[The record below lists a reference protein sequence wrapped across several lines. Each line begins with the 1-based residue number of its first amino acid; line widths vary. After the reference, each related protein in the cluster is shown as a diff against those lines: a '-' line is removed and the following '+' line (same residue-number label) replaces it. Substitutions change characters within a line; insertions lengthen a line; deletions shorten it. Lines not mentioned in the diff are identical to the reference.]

1 MTDTTSTSGPTT
13 SGGTD
18 YTTIDFSPLV
28 DLFDDEVVTHSLV
41 RDVPLS
47 GGRTL
52 ALLTLDNGRD
62 HTRPNTL
69 GPVTLVEFAAALDD
83 LAARASRGEI
93 HGVAVT
99 GKPFILA
106 AGADLSKVSEI
117 PSRQVGKLL
126 AQLGHHAL
134 GKLGTLGVPS
144 FVFING
150 LALGGGLEIALNAD
164 YRTVD
169 QTVPAIAL
177 PEVFLGLIPGWGGS
191 YLLPNLVGIE
201 NALKVIIENPL
212 KNNRTLTGA
221 DALELGI
228 ADVLF
233 GSVTFLEDSIRWAD
247 GVIAGT
253 TTVKRPNAPGK
264 IERLVKWDAAI
275 GIARKMLQSRIGP
288 IATSP
293 YAALDLVKAA
303 KSGTRDEAFAR
314 EDDALADLISGD
326 QLPAS
331 IYAFNL
337 VQKRAKRPAGAPDK
351 ALARPITKVGVIGAG
366 LMASQFALLF
376 VRRLKVPVVITDL
389 DQARVDKGVAYIH
402 GEIATLQTK
411 GRINADEANRLRALV
426 TGTTDKAD
434 FADADWVIEAVFEEL
449 GVKQD
454 VFAEIEKHI
463 SPTAILATNTSSL
476 SVEQIGAK
484 LAHPERLVGFHFF
497 NPVAVMPLIEV
508 VNTPATDDV
517 ALSTAMVIA
526 GKLKKNAVITRD
538 TPGFVVNRVLAK
550 LLGEAM
556 HAVDTGTPFEVV
568 NGALSPFGLP
578 MTPFELLELV
588 GLKVGAHVLDTHHA
602 AFPDRFF
609 ESTNLHRL
617 AEHGTIL
624 ERNSKGQVTGFDKG
638 AQKIVAGGTSPMTA
652 EQILRRIEDGLADE
666 IKRMLDDDVVH
677 APEDIDLCML
687 LGAGWPF
694 QMGGI
699 TPYLDR
705 VDASERAFGGT
716 FHTPMIRGVGSAVPT
731 GDSVLN

>member
-1 MTDTTSTSGPTT
+1 MTDYS
-13 SGGTD
+13 
-18 YTTIDFSPLV
+18 TIDFSSLIT
-28 DLFDDEVVTHSLV
+28 LSADEVVTHSFV
-41 RDVPLS
+41 RDIPLS
-47 GGRTL
+47 GGKTL
-52 ALLTLDNGRD
+52 ALVTLDNSRD

-69 GPVTLVEFAAALDD
+69 GPVSLLEFAKMMDD
-83 LAARASRGEI
+83 LKDRAAQGEI

-106 AGADLSKVSEI
+106 AGADLSKISEI
-117 PSRQVGKLL
+117 PSLAAGKLL
-126 AQLGHHAL
+126 TQLGHYAF
-134 GKLGTLGVPS
+134 GKEADLGVPS

-150 LALGGGLEIALNAD
+150 LALGGGLEIGLGAD

-169 QTVPAIAL
+169 ASVPAIAL

-191 YLLPNLVGIE
+191 YLLPNLIGIE

-212 KNNRTLTGA
+212 KNNRTLKGP

-228 ADVLF
+228 ADAMF
-233 GSVTFLEDSIRWAD
+233 PSATFLENSIAWAD
-247 GVIAGT
+247 GVIAGKT
-253 TTVKRPNAPGK
+253 KVSRPNLPGK
-264 IERLVKWDAAI
+264 VERLVKWDVAV
-275 GIARKMLQSRIGP
+275 GIARKMLESRIGTV
-288 IATSP
+288 AKSP
-293 YAALDLVKAA
+293 YVALDLLKAA
-303 KSGTRDEAFAR
+303 KSGTKAEGFER
-314 EDDALADLISGD
+314 EDDALAGLISGD
-326 QLPAS
+326 QLQAS

-337 VQKRAKRPAGAPDK
+337 VQKRAKHPAGAPDK

-376 VRRLKVPVVITDL
+376 VRRLRVPVVITDL
-389 DQARVDKGVAYIH
+389 DQARVDKGIAYIRD
-402 GEIATLQTK
+402 EIAALESK
-411 GRINADEANRLRALV
+411 KRISADEANRLRALV

-463 SPTAILATNTSSL
+463 SPEAILATNTSSL
-476 SVEQIGAK
+476 SVEKIGAK

-508 VNTPATDDV
+508 VNTPQTNEAT
-517 ALSTAMVIA
+517 LSTAMVVA
-526 GKLKKNAVITRD
+526 SKLRKNAVITRD
-538 TPGFVVNRVLAK
+538 TPGFVVNRILAK

-568 NGALSPFGLP
+568 NGALAPFGLP

-588 GLKVGAHVLDTHHA
+588 GLTVGAHVLDTHHA
-602 AFPDRFF
+602 AFPERFF
-609 ESTNLHRL
+609 GSENLHKL

-624 ERNSKGQVTGFDKG
+624 ERDAKGKVKGFDKG
-638 AQKIVAGGTSPMTA
+638 AVKIVAGGTTPMTA
-652 EQILRRIEDGLADE
+652 EEILRRVEDGLANE

-677 APEDIDLCML
+677 AAEDIDLCVI

-694 QMGGI
+694 QMGGA

-705 VDASERAFGGT
+705 VGASERVFGDT
-716 FHTPMIRGVGSAVPT
+716 FHHPRILGVGV
-731 GDSVLN
+731 